1 MNDWVTI
8 ATFTYPSQAVILK
21 GRFESEGIE
30 CYLKDELTAQV
41 NPFYSNAIGGV
52 KLQVMSQDVPK
63 AVVILREL
71 GYPVDDD
78 ESYETSVK
86 KIVRFTQK
94 IPIINKLPIERRYTV
109 LLLGVVAVLV
119 IVSVFIYLLAG
130 LR

>member
-8 ATFTYPSQAVILK
+8 ITFTYPPQAVVLK
-21 GRFESEGIE
+21 GRLESEGIE

-41 NPFYSNAIGGV
+41 NPFYSNAVGGV
-52 KLQVMSQDVPK
+52 KLQVRQEDMDS
-63 AVVILREL
+63 AITILKEL

-94 IPIINKLPIERRYTV
+94 IPVINKLPIEKRYTV
-109 LLLGVVAVLV
+109 LLLGVVMVLL
-119 IVSVFIYLLAG
+119 IISMFIYLLAG
-130 LR
+130 AR

>member
-71 GYPVDDD
+71 GYPVGDD